1 MLGRAKPCLTNAP
14 SNLRDQDDAAP
25 SSRTGKTQLWLNQF
39 DKRPGDRELAE
50 VLLDSINYCPLN
62 EFKNSLTKLIKK
74 RAANEEVFGSV
85 H

>member
-1 MLGRAKPCLTNAP
+1 MMQLPL
-14 SNLRDQDDAAP
+14 QQQEQE
-25 SSRTGKTQLWLNQF
+25 KTQLWLNQF

-62 EFKNSLTKLIKK
+62 EFKNSLTKLIK
-74 RAANEEVFGSV
+74 ASY